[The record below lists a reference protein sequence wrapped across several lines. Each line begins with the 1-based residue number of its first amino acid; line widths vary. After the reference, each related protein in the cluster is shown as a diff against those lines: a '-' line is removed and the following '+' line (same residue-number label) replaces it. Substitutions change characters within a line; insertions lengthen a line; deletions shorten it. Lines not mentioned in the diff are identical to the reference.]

1 MVLLMLNLWDK
12 RVHQLDN
19 RSMETAGA
27 PLLPFLH
34 RFAEI
39 SVAPSNLGP
48 LQDGWDE
55 EKVSC
60 TKLYLDMLDLPGDET
75 VEVDLK
81 QACLF
86 VMSRLDQLAVPHM
99 PPLCFNKVISKYIHF
114 LIIMIFFSVVIT
126 LEWPKIVGLGLVELG
141 LEPRTSAL

>member
-1 MVLLMLNLWDK
+1 MPIEDQHTSLNILLEFVLQRGTLSSVLDMVLLMLNLWDK

-27 PLLPFLH
+27 PLLPFLL

-48 LQDGWDE
+48 LQDRWDE

-99 PPLCFNKVISKYIHF
+99 PPLCFNKVVSKYIY
-114 LIIMIFFSVVIT
+114 IF
-126 LEWPKIVGLGLVELG
+126 
-141 LEPRTSAL
+141 